1 VLVSSTFQHRTLGSI
16 ARNGD
21 TSIGRFFSVEK
32 TPVTGATLCEEI
44 GSSDKD
50 KPPNIIIY
58 TFAYNYARS
67 PYKV

>member
-1 VLVSSTFQHRTLGSI
+1 M

-21 TSIGRFFSVEK
+21 TSIGTSFSVEK
-32 TPVTGATLCEEI
+32 APVTGTTLCEEI

-50 KPPNIIIY
+50 KPPSIIIY
-58 TFAYNYARS
+58 TLYAIS